1 MAAKGSSNLEH
12 ATLVSLT
19 DTLVKAI
26 SLDQSE
32 VALKLVAESI
42 ILHSSITSD
51 SKAADIF
58 DKVLNAVEI
67 NPECFEKFLG
77 VIDQCSRIKIQA
89 DVIRK
94 VYTEKKLNQQQSAT
108 QEEVCF

>member
-1 MAAKGSSNLEH
+1 MAAKDSSNLEH

-26 SLDQSE
+26 SLDQSD
-32 VALKLVAESI
+32 VALKLVAANI
-42 ILHSSITSD
+42 IPPSSITSD

-58 DKVLNAVEI
+58 DKVLKAVEI
-67 NPECFEKFLG
+67 NPENYEKFLS
-77 VIDQCSRIKIQA
+77 VIDQRPCIKNQA

-94 VYTEKKLNQQQSAT
+94 QYTEKKQQQSEI
-108 QEEVCF
+108 QEEVCL

>member
-1 MAAKGSSNLEH
+1 M
-12 ATLVSLT
+12 
-19 DTLVKAI
+19 KAI

-32 VALKLVAESI
+32 VALKLVSESI
-42 ILHSSITSD
+42 ILHTSD

-67 NPECFEKFLG
+67 NPECYEKFLG
-77 VIDQCSRIKIQA
+77 VIDQCPRIKIQA

-94 VYTEKKLNQQQSAT
+94 VYTEKKLKQQQSKT